1 MKKQNTVKLLKIGF
15 IFLTAFILSRPAFAF
30 QAINETA
37 ELLPEGYYKLGLAPQ
52 LIVSD
57 GGGFNVGA
65 FYDMYLI
72 DGINAR
78 VELGGGKTDF
88 WTTASAKWIP
98 IPDIDRQPAAG
109 LRLAATY
116 TRHSTDNGTIKESA
130 NFYNIQFA
138 PIVSKKADTRYGEM
152 IPYVALPITFVSSDK
167 LVDLTNSK
175 TKTET
180 QFAIGAE
187 WFQNKE
193 MNYGAEF
200 DLNLNNSFSSIS
212 AFISFPF
219 DGNIG
224 YKK

>member
-1 MKKQNTVKLLKIGF
+1 MKKMNSTKIFKIGL
-15 IFLTAFILSRPAFAF
+15 IFATALLLSRSSFAF
-30 QAINETA
+30 QTIGETA
-37 ELLPEGYYKLGLAPQ
+37 ELLPEGFYKLGVQPQ
-52 LIVSD
+52 LVVSD

-65 FYDMYLI
+65 FYDMYLV
-72 DGINAR
+72 DSLNGR

-88 WTTASAKWIP
+88 WTTGSVKWVP

-109 LRLAATY
+109 LRAAVTVA
-116 TRHSTDNGTIKESA
+116 RDEDA
-130 NFYNIQFA
+130 NFFNIQIA

-152 IPYVALPITFVSSDK
+152 VPFVALPITFVSANK
-167 LVDLTNSK
+167 DLNNNGK
-175 TKTET
+175 TYTTT

-187 WFQNKE
+187 WFQDKD

-200 DLNLNNSFSSIS
+200 DLNLSNSFSSVS
-212 AFISFPF
+212 GFISFPF